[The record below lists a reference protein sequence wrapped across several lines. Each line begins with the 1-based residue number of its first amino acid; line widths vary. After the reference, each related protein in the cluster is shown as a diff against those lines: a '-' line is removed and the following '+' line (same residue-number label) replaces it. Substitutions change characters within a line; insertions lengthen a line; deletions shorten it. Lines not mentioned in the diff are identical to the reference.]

1 MNGFGNPLNALTG
14 FRQRDSKRPV
24 VGRGICILTLHGR
37 RSGVHGPLVDSG
49 AVVLAVLQQII
60 PLDLRGIAG
69 FAAEDR
75 GKGRLRAV
83 LAFVVNLAFHQ
94 GLDEIGLFLL
104 VTTALALHLNGIA
117 LVRDDGRGQL
127 ADTLAAMRV
136 FGDVTEGLVATQ
148 MTALAIHLVTAGVG
162 VLHEGVVKDLRL
174 AAVTAHAL
182 FTAAHAVGHDRVI
195 VHDPVA
201 NIEVVDVLLA
211 DLVAAGPDEV
221 VPGCTGT
228 AYRSCPAHGCDTKCR
243 DRSSKR
249 ASG

>member
-1 MNGFGNPLNALTG
+1 MTA
-14 FRQRDSKRPV
+14 
-24 VGRGICILTLHGR
+24 
-37 RSGVHGPLVDSG
+37 
-49 AVVLAVLQQII
+49 
-60 PLDLRGIAG
+60 
-69 FAAEDR
+69 
-75 GKGRLRAV
+75 
-83 LAFVVNLAFHQ
+83 
-94 GLDEIGLFLL
+94 
-104 VTTALALHLNGIA
+104 ALALHLNGIA

-221 VPGCTGT
+221 VPVVALELHIGHARLTVAIPNAAT
-228 AYRSCPAHGCDTKCR
+228 VPVNAHQVDFTDGAVMQHFNVVDI
-243 DRSSKR
+243 
-249 ASG
+249 ALLVAAL